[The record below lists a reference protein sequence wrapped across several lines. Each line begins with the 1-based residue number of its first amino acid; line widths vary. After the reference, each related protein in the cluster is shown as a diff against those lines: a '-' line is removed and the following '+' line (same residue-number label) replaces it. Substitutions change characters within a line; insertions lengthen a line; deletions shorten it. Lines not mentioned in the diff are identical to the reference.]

1 LLAQHTP
8 HDVSGFFLRRP
19 IFAGVISAIILT
31 VGLIAIPGL
40 PIAQFPQIAPPQ
52 INLSATYPGANAT
65 QVEAAVTTPIE
76 EAINGSQG
84 LRYISSLS
92 GDDGTVS
99 MSATFDLDR
108 DINSAA
114 TDVLVAI
121 QQANGSL
128 PSVVKT
134 EGVTVN
140 KSVGSFL
147 MIATLTSTDGR
158 YDPLFLSN
166 YASLQ
171 VVDPLKRIPGVGQI
185 TIFGQRQYA
194 MRLWLDPKKLADNG
208 LATSDVANALGSQN
222 VQVPSGAFGSE
233 PSIPG
238 QPYYLSVDVL
248 GQLQSAGEFD
258 EIILRT
264 TPSGGI
270 IRLKDVGRAELGS
283 DQYASVA
290 ELDDRPTIGIGIQQT
305 PGANALS
312 VSAAVTAKL
321 RELALRF
328 PPGVRWDLPSD
339 TTDFV
344 RESIRE
350 VTITLSIAILLV
362 VLVIYLFLQ
371 DWRTT
376 LIPAIT
382 IPVSLVGTFGFVS
395 ALHFSINTLTLFGL
409 TLATGLVV
417 DDAIVVIE
425 NIARLM
431 QAHPERSPF
440 ENARE
445 AMREIT
451 GAVVATSL
459 VLLAVFVPVG
469 FFPGTTGQLYKQFAL
484 TIACSVSISL
494 VIALT
499 LTPALSVMLV
509 RGDPHRSGRL
519 FGTINRAI
527 AATRA
532 TYARLLLWIVGARN
546 LVAAGFAVS
555 LVVTVLVFVFTPTG
569 FLPDEDLGYFFVSI
583 QAPQGTPLWREQQ
596 IGREVEKIVRREPAI
611 RFVFNISGRGIGGSG
626 NATNLGF
633 VVIRLKPW
641 SERSSA
647 NAQLPNILAD
657 LKAPL
662 AQVRGA
668 RLLAFGPP
676 SVQGLGAV
684 GGFQYE
690 LEDRSFG
697 SISALDEVAKDL
709 IAKAN
714 ASGAVTNASTTYS
727 AIAPH
732 LEITV
737 DRRKAEAA
745 GVNVGD
751 VFAALQT
758 DIGSYYVN
766 DFTYLDRTYHVYM
779 QGDAPFREQISDL
792 DKVYVR
798 SSSGVATPVSQ
809 FLTYTQHPSAPIIT
823 HFDLF
828 RNIEITG
835 STPPGVGTGQ
845 SIQEMENLSQDLP
858 HAYAHDW
865 SGIAL
870 EQITGGSQAGLIF
883 ALGVLFVFFVLAAQY
898 ESVTEPFIIL
908 LATPVAILGALVALH
923 LRAISSDVYAQ
934 VGYVMLIGLAS
945 KNAILIVEFS
955 NQLRRRGM
963 SAEDAVMHAAETRLR
978 PILMTSI
985 AFIFGIA
992 PLVWATGAGA
1002 ASRHS
1007 LGTAIFG
1014 GMIVSTALNLIIIPA
1029 LYLIVAGFDK
1039 RFDHHADDRP
1049 AAPVPKPEAV
1059 PV

>member
-1 LLAQHTP
+1 VA
-8 HDVSGFFLRRP
+8 GFFLRRP
-19 IFAGVISAIILT
+19 IFAAVISAIFLT
-31 VGLIAIPGL
+31 VGIIAIPGL
-40 PIAQFPQIAPPQ
+40 PISQFPQITPPQ
-52 INLSATYPGANAT
+52 LNVSATYPGANAT

-76 EAINGSQG
+76 EAINGAQG
-84 LRYISSLS
+84 LRYISSQS
-92 GDDGTVS
+92 GDDGS
-99 MSATFDLDR
+99 LALSATFDLNR

-114 TDVLVAI
+114 TDVLIAI

-128 PSVVKT
+128 PSVVQN
-134 EGVTVN
+134 EGVTVT

-147 MIATLTSTDGR
+147 MIVTLTSTDNR

-185 TIFGQRQYA
+185 TIFGQRLYA

-208 LATSDVANALGSQN
+208 LATTDVASALQAQN

-233 PSIPG
+233 PAIPG
-238 QPYYLSVDVL
+238 HPYYLSVDVL
-248 GQLQSAGEFD
+248 GQLQAPQEFED
-258 EIILRT
+258 IILRT

-270 IRLKDVGRAELGS
+270 IRLRDVGRAELGA
-283 DQYASVA
+283 DTYTSVVQ
-290 ELDDRPTIGIGIQQT
+290 LNDKPTIGLGIQQT

-312 VSAAVTAKL
+312 VSAAVNA
-321 RELALRF
+321 EMAQLARRF
-328 PPGVRWDLPSD
+328 PPGIRWDLPSD

-350 VTITLSIAILLV
+350 VVITLSIAIA
-362 VLVIYLFLQ
+362 LVIVVIFLFLQ

-376 LIPAIT
+376 LIPAVT
-382 IPVSLVGTFGFVS
+382 IPVSLIGTFGLVA

-431 QAHPERSPF
+431 HNHPDRSPF
-440 ENARE
+440 ENASE
-445 AMREIT
+445 AMQEIT
-451 GAVVATSL
+451 GAVVASSL

-469 FFPGTTGQLYKQFAL
+469 FFPGTTGELYKQFAL

-494 VIALT
+494 IMALT
-499 LTPALSVMLV
+499 LTPALSVILV
-509 RGDPHRSGRL
+509 HDEPASRGR
-519 FGTINRAI
+519 FFAVVNRGI

-532 TYARLLLWIVGARN
+532 GYERLLLWIVGARN
-546 LVAAGFAVS
+546 AIAIGFVLALVGTGLFF
-555 LVVTVLVFVFTPTG
+555 LWTPTG
-569 FLPDEDLGYFFVSI
+569 FLPEEDLGYFFVTI

-596 IGREVEKIVRREPAI
+596 IGREVERIVRNQPGI
-611 RFVFNISGRGIGGSG
+611 RFIFNISGRGIGGSG
-626 NATNLGF
+626 NGTNLGF
-633 VVIRLKPW
+633 VVVRLKPW
-641 SERSSA
+641 SQRTDPA
-647 NAQLPNILAD
+647 AQLPNILA
-657 LKAPL
+657 AVRPPL
-662 AQVRGA
+662 AELRDAQI
-668 RLLAFGPP
+668 LAFGPP
-676 SVQGLGAV
+676 AVQGLGNV

-690 LEDRSFG
+690 LEDRAFG
-697 SISALDEVAKDL
+697 SIQDLDRSAKDL

-714 ASGAVTNASTTYS
+714 ASGTVANANTIYS

-737 DRRKAEAA
+737 DRRKAEDA
-745 GVNVGD
+745 GVSVGD
-751 VFAALQT
+751 IFNALQT
-758 DIGSYYVN
+758 DLGSYYVN
-766 DFTYLDRTYHVYM
+766 NFTYLDRTYHVYM
-779 QGDAPFREQISDL
+779 QGDASFREKLSDL

-798 SSSGVATPVSQ
+798 SSGGATTPITQ
-809 FLTYTQHPSAPIIT
+809 FITYTQHPSAPIIT

-845 SIQEMENLSQDLP
+845 SLQTMEKLSQSLP
-858 HAYAHDW
+858 RGYAHDW
-865 SGIAL
+865 AGLAL
-870 EQITGGSQAGLIF
+870 EQLTGGGQAALIF
-883 ALGVLFVFFVLAAQY
+883 GLGLLFVFFVLAAQY

-908 LATPVAILGALVALH
+908 LATPLAIFGALAGLH
-923 LRAISSDVYAQ
+923 LRGVSSDVYAQ

-963 SAEDAVMHAAETRLR
+963 SAADAVVRAAETRLR

-985 AFIFGIA
+985 AFIFGVA
-992 PLVWATGAGA
+992 PLVWASGAGA
-1002 ASRHS
+1002 SSRHS
-1007 LGTAIFG
+1007 LGTAVFG
-1014 GMIVSTALNLIIIPA
+1014 GMIVSTALNLIVIPA
-1029 LYLIVAGFDK
+1029 LYLIVAAFDR
-1039 RFDHHADDRP
+1039 RFDAHEE
-1049 AAPVPKPEAV
+1049 PELA
-1059 PV
+1059 

>member
-1 LLAQHTP
+1 M
-8 HDVSGFFLRRP
+8 
-19 IFAGVISAIILT
+19 ISAIILT
-31 VGLIAIPGL
+31 VGLVALPGL
-40 PIAQFPQIAPPQ
+40 PIAQFPQITPPT
-52 INLSATYPGANAT
+52 INLGATYPGANAT
-65 QVEAAVTTPIE
+65 EVEAAVTTPIE

-84 LRYISSLS
+84 LRYITSQS
-92 GDDGTVS
+92 GDDGS
-99 MSATFDLDR
+99 LSLSATFDLGRNID
-108 DINSAA
+108 AA
-114 TDVLVAI
+114 ASDVLIAI
-121 QQANGSL
+121 QQANGTL
-128 PSVVKT
+128 PSVVQQ

-147 MIATLTSTDGR
+147 MIVTLTSTDGR
-158 YDPLFLSN
+158 HDPIFLSN

-185 TIFGQRQYA
+185 AIFGQRNYA

-208 LATSDVANALGSQN
+208 LATTDITAALESQN

-248 GQLQSAGEFD
+248 GQMTSPEEF
-258 EIILRT
+258 ENTILKT

-270 IRLKDVGRAELGS
+270 IRLRDVGRAELGADTYTS
-283 DQYASVA
+283 IAN
-290 ELDDRPTIGIGIQQT
+290 LNDRPTIGLGIQQT

-312 VSAAVTAKL
+312 VSAAVSTEMLKL
-321 RELALRF
+321 AQHF

-350 VTITLSIAILLV
+350 VAITLTIAIVLV
-362 VLVIYLFLQ
+362 VIVIYLFLQ

-382 IPVSLVGTFGFVS
+382 IPVSLIGTFGLVA

-431 QAHPERSPF
+431 QNHPDRSPY
-440 ENARE
+440 ENAGE

-469 FFPGTTGQLYKQFAL
+469 FFPGTTGELYKQFAL

-499 LTPALSVMLV
+499 LTPALSVLLV
-509 RGDPHRSGRL
+509 HGEVENKNRFFVPV
-519 FGTINRAI
+519 NRAI
-527 AATRA
+527 GATRA
-532 TYARLLLWIVGARN
+532 AYARLLLWIVGART
-546 LVAAGFAVS
+546 LIAVGFVVALAVTGF
-555 LVVTVLVFVFTPTG
+555 VFVSTPTG
-569 FLPDEDLGYFFVSI
+569 FLPDEDLGYFFVTI
-583 QAPQGTPLWREQQ
+583 QAPQGTPLWREEQ
-596 IGREVEKIVRREPAI
+596 IGRQVEGIVKNQPGI
-611 RFVFNISGRGIGGSG
+611 RFVFNISGRGPGGSG
-626 NATNLGF
+626 NGTNLGF
-633 VVIRLKPW
+633 VVVRLQPW
-641 SERSSA
+641 GKRTDPA
-647 NAQLPNILAD
+647 AQLPDILASIRP
-657 LKAPL
+657 PL

-668 RLLAFGPP
+668 QILAFGPP
-676 SVQGLGAV
+676 AVQGLGNV
-684 GGFQYE
+684 GGFQFE
-690 LEDRSFG
+690 LEDRGFG
-697 SISALDEVAKDL
+697 TIENLDRVAKDL

-714 ASGAVTNASTTYS
+714 ASDTITNANTTYS
-727 AIAPH
+727 ATAPH

-737 DRRKAEAA
+737 DRRKAEDA
-745 GVNVGD
+745 GVAVGD
-751 VFAALQT
+751 IFNALQT
-758 DIGSYYVN
+758 DLGSYFIN
-766 DFTYLDRTYHVYM
+766 DFTYLNRTYHVYM
-779 QGDAPFREQISDL
+779 QGDAQYRGKIADL

-798 SSSGVATPVSQ
+798 SSTGVATPVSQ
-809 FLTYTQHPSAPIIT
+809 FITLTQRPSAPIIT
-823 HFDLF
+823 HYDLF

-835 STPPGVGTGQ
+835 STPPGIGTGQ
-845 SIQEMENLSQDLP
+845 SLQTMERLSQALP
-858 HAYAHDW
+858 NGYDHDW

-870 EQITGGSQAGLIF
+870 EQITGAGAAALIF
-883 ALGVLFVFFVLAAQY
+883 ALGLLFVFFVLAAQY

-908 LATPVAILGALVALH
+908 LATPLAILGALVALH
-923 LRAISSDVYAQ
+923 LRSISSDVYAQ

-945 KNAILIVEFS
+945 KNAILIVEFA
-955 NQLRRRGM
+955 NQLRRTGM
-963 SAEDAVMHAAETRLR
+963 SAADAVVHAAETRLR

-985 AFIFGIA
+985 AFIFGIV

-1014 GMIVSTALNLIIIPA
+1014 GMIVSTVLNLVVIPA
-1029 LYLIVAGFDK
+1029 LYLIVAGFDR
-1039 RFDHHADDRP
+1039 RFDSHGEPP
-1049 AAPVPKPEAV
+1049 AGRKEHEAAAQLEPV
-1059 PV
+1059 

>member
-1 LLAQHTP
+1 
-8 HDVSGFFLRRP
+8 VSGFFLRRP
-19 IFAGVISAIILT
+19 IFAAVISAIILT
-31 VGLIAIPGL
+31 VGIVAIPSL
-40 PIAQFPQIAPPQ
+40 PIAQFPQITPPQ

-76 EAINGSQG
+76 EAINGAQG
-84 LRYISSLS
+84 LRYISSQS
-92 GDDGTVS
+92 GDDGS
-99 MSATFDLDR
+99 LSLSATFDLGR
-108 DINSAA
+108 DIDAAA

-121 QQANGSL
+121 QQANGTL

-147 MIATLTSTDGR
+147 MIVTLTSTDNR
-158 YDPLFLSN
+158 YDPIFLSN

-185 TIFGQRQYA
+185 AIFGQRQYA

-208 LATSDVANALGSQN
+208 LATADVANALTAQN

-248 GQLQSAGEFD
+248 GQLRSADQFED
-258 EIILRT
+258 IVLRT
-264 TPSGGI
+264 TPSGGV
-270 IRLKDVGRAELGS
+270 IRLRDVGRAELGADS
-283 DQYASVA
+283 YTSISQ
-290 ELDDRPTIGIGIQQT
+290 LNDRPTIGLGIQQS

-312 VSAAVTAKL
+312 VSSAVKDEMAKL
-321 RELALRF
+321 AERF
-328 PPGVRWDLPSD
+328 PAGVHWDLPSD

-350 VTITLSIAILLV
+350 VLITLAIAILLV
-362 VLVIYLFLQ
+362 VVVIYLFLQ

-382 IPVSLVGTFGFVS
+382 IPVSLVGTFGLVS

-425 NIARLM
+425 NIARFI
-431 QAHPERSPF
+431 ADHPERSAF
-440 ENARE
+440 DNARD
-445 AMREIT
+445 AMKEIT

-459 VLLAVFVPVG
+459 VLLAVFIPVG
-469 FFPGTTGQLYKQFAL
+469 FFPGTTGELYKQFAL
-484 TIACSVSISL
+484 TIACSISISL
-494 VIALT
+494 IVALT
-499 LTPALSVMLV
+499 LTPALSVSFV
-509 RGDPHRSGRL
+509 RAEHGRKSR
-519 FGTINRAI
+519 FFVPINRAI
-527 AATRA
+527 DATRA
-532 TYARLLLWIVGARN
+532 GYARLLGWIVGARVAIAVGF
-546 LVAAGFAVS
+546 VAALALTGF
-555 LVVTVLVFVFTPTG
+555 VFVFTPTG
-569 FLPDEDLGYFFVSI
+569 FLPDEDLGYFYVSI

-596 IGREVEKIVRREPAI
+596 IGREVENVVKNEPGI
-611 RFVFNISGRGIGGSG
+611 RFIFNISGRGVGGSG
-626 NATNLGF
+626 NGTNLGF
-633 VVIRLKPW
+633 VVVRLQPW
-641 SERSSA
+641 SQRTTPD
-647 NAQLPNILAD
+647 AQLPGILASIRP
-657 LKAPL
+657 KL
-662 AQVRGA
+662 ASVRGA
-668 RLLAFGPP
+668 QILAFGPP
-676 SVQGLGAV
+676 AVQGLGSV

-690 LEDRSFG
+690 LEDRG
-697 SISALDEVAKDL
+697 NGTIEALDAEAQVL

-714 ASGAVTNASTTYS
+714 QSGTITNANTTYS
-727 AIAPH
+727 ALAPH

-737 DRRKAEAA
+737 DRRKAEGA
-745 GVNVGD
+745 GVDVGD
-751 VFAALQT
+751 IFSALQT
-758 DIGSYYVN
+758 DIGSAYIN
-766 DFTYLDRTYHVYM
+766 DFTYLNRTYHVYV
-779 QGDAPFREQISDL
+779 QGDAPYRSKIEDL
-792 DKVYVR
+792 NKLYVR
-798 SSSGVATPVSQ
+798 SSTGVSTPVSQ
-809 FLTYTQHPSAPIIT
+809 FVSFTQKPSAPIIT
-823 HFDLF
+823 HYDLF

-835 STPPGVGTGQ
+835 STPPGIGAGQ
-845 SIQEMENLSQDLP
+845 SLQTMEQLSKDLP
-858 HAYAHDW
+858 HSYAHDW

-870 EQITGGSQAGLIF
+870 EEISGGGQAALIF
-883 ALGVLFVFFVLAAQY
+883 GLGLLFVFFVLAAQY

-908 LATPVAILGALVALH
+908 LATPLAILGALVALH
-923 LRAISSDVYAQ
+923 LRSISSDVYAQ

-945 KNAILIVEFS
+945 KNAILIVEFA
-955 NQLRRRGM
+955 NQLRRQGM
-963 SAEDAVMHAAETRLR
+963 SAEDAVTHAAETRLR

-1014 GMIVSTALNLIIIPA
+1014 GMLVSTVLNLAIIPA

-1039 RFDHHADDRP
+1039 RFDHHHDDTPHGAAKDVP
-1049 AAPVPKPEAV
+1049 AEVAAA
-1059 PV
+1059 

>member
-1 LLAQHTP
+1 M
-8 HDVSGFFLRRP
+8 SGFFLRRP
-19 IFAGVISAIILT
+19 IFAAVISAIILT

-40 PIAQFPQIAPPQ
+40 PIGQFPQITPPQ
-52 INLSATYPGANAT
+52 INVSATYPGANAT
-65 QVEAAVTTPIE
+65 EVEAAVTTPIE

-84 LRYISSLS
+84 LRYITSQS
-92 GDDGTVS
+92 GDDGS
-99 MSATFDLDR
+99 LALSATFGLGV
-108 DINSAA
+108 DINAAA
-114 TDVLVAI
+114 TDVLIAI

-128 PSVVKT
+128 PSVVQN
-134 EGVTVN
+134 EGVTVT

-147 MIATLTSTDGR
+147 MIVTLTSPDNR

-185 TIFGQRQYA
+185 TIFGQRVYA

-208 LATSDVANALGSQN
+208 LATTDVASALEAQN

-238 QPYYLSVDVL
+238 HPYYLSVDVS
-248 GQLQSAGEFD
+248 GQLQTAQEFED
-258 EIILRT
+258 IILRT

-270 IRLKDVGRAELGS
+270 IRLRDVGRAELGADS
-283 DQYASVA
+283 YTSVSN
-290 ELDDRPTIGIGIQQT
+290 LNDKPTIGLGIQQT

-312 VSAAVTAKL
+312 VSAAVTA
-321 RELALRF
+321 EMAQLAARF
-328 PPGVRWDLPSD
+328 PPGLRWDLPSD

-344 RESIRE
+344 RESIYE
-350 VTITLSIAILLV
+350 VVITLAIAILLV
-362 VLVIYLFLQ
+362 VIVIYLFLQ

-376 LIPAIT
+376 LIPAVT
-382 IPVSLVGTFGFVS
+382 IPVSLIGTFGLVS

-431 QAHPERSPF
+431 QSHPDRSPF
-440 ENARE
+440 ENAAE

-459 VLLAVFVPVG
+459 VLLAVFIPVG
-469 FFPGTTGQLYKQFAL
+469 FFPGTTGELYKQFAL

-494 VIALT
+494 VMALT
-499 LTPALSVMLV
+499 LTPALSVILV
-509 RGDPHRSGRL
+509 RGEPERRGRF
-519 FGTINRAI
+519 FGVINRAI
-527 AATRA
+527 SATRSG
-532 TYARLLLWIVGARN
+532 YARLLLWIVGARTAIAIGFV
-546 LVAAGFAVS
+546 VALG
-555 LVVTVLVFVFTPTG
+555 LTGLVFVLTPTG

-583 QAPQGTPLWREQQ
+583 QAPQGTPLWRERQLGQ
-596 IGREVEKIVRREPAI
+596 EVERIVKSQPGI
-611 RFVFNISGRGIGGSG
+611 RFIFNISGRGVGGSG
-626 NATNLGF
+626 NGTNLGF
-633 VVIRLKPW
+633 VVVRLKPW
-641 SERSSA
+641 SQRTA
-647 NAQLPNILAD
+647 AAAQLPNILASIQT
-657 LKAPL
+657 PL
-662 AQVRGA
+662 AKIKGA
-668 RLLAFGPP
+668 EILAFGPP
-676 SVQGLGAV
+676 AVQGLGNV

-690 LEDRSFG
+690 LEDRGFG
-697 SISALDEVAKDL
+697 SIEDLDRVAKDL

-714 ASGAVTNASTTYS
+714 ASGSVANANTTYS

-732 LEITV
+732 LEIKV
-737 DRRKAEAA
+737 DRRKAEDA

-751 VFAALQT
+751 IFNALQT
-758 DIGSYYVN
+758 DIGSAFVN

-779 QGDAPFREQISDL
+779 QGDAPFREQLSDL

-798 SSSGVATPVSQ
+798 SSSGATTPVSQ
-809 FLTYTQHPSAPIIT
+809 FITYTQRPSAPIIT

-835 STPPGVGTGQ
+835 ATPPGLGTGQ
-845 SIQEMENLSQDLP
+845 SLQTMVNLSKTLP
-858 HAYAHDW
+858 RGYAYDW

-870 EQITGGSQAGLIF
+870 EQLTGGSQAGLIF
-883 ALGVLFVFFVLAAQY
+883 ALGLLFVFFVLAAQY
-898 ESVTEPFIIL
+898 ESITEPFIIL
-908 LATPVAILGALVALH
+908 LATPLAILGALAALH
-923 LRAISSDVYAQ
+923 LRSFSSDIYAQ

-963 SAEDAVMHAAETRLR
+963 SAADAVVHAAETRLR

-985 AFIFGIA
+985 AFIFGIV

-1014 GMIVSTALNLIIIPA
+1014 GMIVSTALNLVVIPA
-1029 LYLIVAGFDK
+1029 LYLIVAGFDQ
-1039 RFDHHADDRP
+1039 RFEVQHASSQEL
-1049 AAPVPKPEAV
+1049 AGPEAKV
-1059 PV
+1059 QIDPL